1 MLASTP
7 AVSAGSFRGSQ
18 VNATQEQLD
27 VVIESLSKYLWNGSR
42 ARPFVVKG
50 SYPASVWIKEHSHSQ
65 IDLPYNDIDVVI
77 DAPTPEDEYVCQYER
92 NFGHSQVTDPAVTR
106 HVMELFV
113 DSVYVDGLIP
123 SSNKTVQVVTLCA
136 LDNPE
141 DLITKYS
148 DINAVNIG
156 FIVTPNKDGEPV
168 IEKWEMS
175 TEFNEF
181 MNTETLEI
189 IEETVDVSGS
199 REQSII
205 RLLKKAQQWNMD
217 YSLPDWVDS
226 LNGETIL
233 PYYKEVLDS
242 LEPAYK
248 DVIYSRYD
256 FVELYDGNLF
266 MYVGKGLLDPPT
278 APIEDIELLQWYNG
292 HNHGRHYGRH
302 YGRNSH
308 GRHYGRNS
316 HMNLQLLQWYN
327 GHNNGRHYG
336 RHYGRIS
343 HGRHY
348 GRNSHMNV
356 GQCSGLGEDVASAI
370 AEEYAQKYCNHEIL
384 SESLTKPTVYN
395 WQCRNIGVDDCKG
408 AINKNL
414 YRYCGHYV
422 NDYQTVQRLE
432 DQCHSKVSENI
443 YNNHGGSGRSGG
455 TDFATAQA

>member
-1 MLASTP
+1 MVSFTNIKAPIALALSAITMLASTP
-7 AVSAGSFRGSQ
+7 AVSAGNFRGSQ
-18 VNATQEQLD
+18 VNNTQEQLD
-27 VVIESLSKYLWNGSR
+27 VVIESLAKYLWNGSR

-50 SYPASVWIKEHSHSQ
+50 SYPAAVWIKEHSQ

-92 NFGHSQVTDPAVTR
+92 NYGHSQVTDPAMTR

-123 SSNKTVQVVTLCA
+123 SSNKTVQVVTLCD
-136 LDNPE
+136 LDKPE
-141 DLITKYS
+141 DIITKYS

-266 MYVGKGLLDPPT
+266 MYVGKGLLEPPT

-292 HNHGRHYGRH
+292 HNNGHH
-302 YGRNSH
+302 H
-308 GRHYGRNS
+308 GRHYGRN
-316 HMNLQLLQWYN
+316 
-327 GHNNGRHYG
+327 
-336 RHYGRIS
+336 S

-356 GQCSGLGEDVASAI
+356 GQCSGLGGDVASAI
-370 AEEYAQKYCNHEIL
+370 AEEYAQQYCNHETL
-384 SESLTKPTVYN
+384 SESLKKPTLYK

-432 DQCHSKVSENI
+432 DQCYSKVSENI
-443 YNNHGGSGRSGG
+443 YNNHGGSGGGGG
-455 TDFATAQA
+455 TDFVTAQAL